1 MVLPFRRRSSEEEP
15 APKDEDEDLEAILEA
30 VSDAPDQDE
39 QASPSP
45 ASEHAD
51 LDLAASAL
59 TVVTTCMD
67 VRRNE
72 NVLIVCD
79 PTTAEVGAALHEAA
93 IL

>member
-30 VSDAPDQDE
+30 VSDAPDEDE
-39 QASPSP
+39 QASFARIGACRPRP
-45 ASEHAD
+45 CRK
-51 LDLAASAL
+51 AL

-79 PTTAEVGAALHEAA
+79 PTTAEVGRPCTKRP
-93 IL
+93 